1 MDLLS
6 DGIFDANRVVVGLI
20 LGAVI
25 VATLATLVHRLWHRR

>member
-6 DGIFDANRVVVGLI
+6 DGIFDANRVVVGII

-25 VATLATLVHRLWHRR
+25 VATLATLAHRLWHGR